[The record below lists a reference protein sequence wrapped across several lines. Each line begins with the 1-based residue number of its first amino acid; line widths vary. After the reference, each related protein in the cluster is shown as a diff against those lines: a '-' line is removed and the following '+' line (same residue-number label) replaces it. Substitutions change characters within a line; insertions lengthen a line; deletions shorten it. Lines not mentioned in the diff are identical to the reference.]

1 MILRKPYALL
11 IKYFKAIHILMFVSF
26 GFFVFALRKIYMFFS
41 LYIKES
47 HFTYIENMSSI
58 YVPWYLYVI
67 VIILLGLAIGILLLM
82 RKKEKPVLFYR
93 IMIIFCALLLIAFI
107 YFSFFF
113 KSLDNTV
120 YEPLRI
126 VANRDISL
134 FAYIIN
140 FFFVA
145 FTFIRGFGFD
155 IKKFSFDKDK
165 KELHLEESDSEE
177 YELNVNI
184 EKDDVKSFFN
194 RQKRELLYYAR
205 VNKTF
210 LTVVA
215 IIIVVS
221 LGLYFYYDIFV
232 LNKVYQEKED
242 VNIGRLVYRVNSS
255 EVSEYDKY
263 GRILSNKD
271 DYLIINLTIINN
283 EATGYLDQEALRVH
297 IDDEY
302 YYPEK
307 STCDLFSDLGNCYK
321 NQELKVG
328 SESNYI
334 VVYKI
339 KKEYKDIYLEILKNK
354 RDEYQYS
361 KVKLSYLKGN
371 VQDINIKEGEEF
383 EVDKSKIVINK
394 HLLQDKVSYNYQ
406 ECVLD
411 KCNTFI
417 KKVTPNTGEMILS
430 LELDGIDN
438 LTDDFISSAFGI
450 KYNDKIFTGK
460 EIEFKAKNNNT
471 IYYSVPSFLKDTNG
485 FVLLITVRGTRYNVL
500 LEGE

>member
-11 IKYFKAIHILMFVSF
+11 IKYFKAIHIVMFVFF
-26 GFFVFALRKIYMFFS
+26 GLLVFALRKIYMFFS

-47 HFTYIENMSSI
+47 HFTYIENMEHI
-58 YVPWYLYVI
+58 YVPWYLFFI
-67 VIILLGLAIGILLLM
+67 VIILLGFAIGILLLM

-93 IMIIFCALLLIAFI
+93 IMIIFCALLLIGFI
-107 YFSFFF
+107 YFFFFF
-113 KSLDNTV
+113 KSLDNTI

-194 RQKRELLYYAR
+194 RQKRELLYYAKQ
-205 VNKTF
+205 NKTF
-210 LTVVA
+210 LTIVSV
-215 IIIVVS
+215 IIVVS

-232 LNKVYQEKED
+232 VNKVYKEKDD
-242 VNIGRLVYRVNSS
+242 VNIGRLVYRVNNS
-255 EVSEYDKY
+255 EVREYDKY
-263 GRILSNKD
+263 GRELSTKD
-271 DYLIINLTIINN
+271 DYLIINLTIVNN

-297 IDDEY
+297 IDEEY

-307 STCDLFSDLGNCYK
+307 SSCDLFSDLGTCYK

-328 SESNYI
+328 SENNYI

-339 KKEYKDIYLEILKNK
+339 KKEYKDIFLEILKNK

-361 KVKLSYLKGN
+361 KVKLSYLKVN
-371 VQDINIKEGEEF
+371 IQDINIKEGEEF
-383 EVDKSKIVINK
+383 EVGNSKIVINK
-394 HLLQDKVSYNYQ
+394 HLIQDKATFNYQ
-406 ECVLD
+406 ECNSD
-411 KCNTFI
+411 ICNTFI
-417 KKVTPNTGEMILS
+417 KRVAPNTGEVILS
-430 LELDGIDN
+430 LELEGIDN

-450 KYNDKIFTGK
+450 KYNNKVFTGK
-460 EIEFKAKNNNT
+460 DIEFKAKNNNT
-471 IYYSVPSFLKDTNG
+471 IYYSVPSFLKDTNS
-485 FVLLITVRGTRYNVL
+485 FTLIVTTHGIRYNIL
-500 LEGE
+500 LGGE